1 MKTFFLMV
9 YFRMLHYL
17 VCKNRPSV
25 RIASIGFV
33 VKKALYKQKVTI
45 DAMDGISGV
54 AAFVFA

>member
-1 MKTFFLMV
+1 
-9 YFRMLHYL
+9 MLHYL

-45 DAMDGISGV
+45 DSMDGISGV